1 MFYLDYT
8 IVESRMFIHLFY
20 LILLH
25 FKKRIRMK
33 NIIQNTN
40 SLTMKIFINAFSL
53 FEQNLSMIIS
63 NLK

>member
-8 IVESRMFIHLFY
+8 IVESRMFTHLFY

-25 FKKRIRMK
+25 FKKKIRMK
-33 NIIQNTN
+33 
-40 SLTMKIFINAFSL
+40 LKIFINAFSL

>member
-8 IVESRMFIHLFY
+8 IVESRMFTHLFY

>member
-8 IVESRMFIHLFY
+8 IVQSRMFTHLFY
-20 LILLH
+20 LILLY

>member
-8 IVESRMFIHLFY
+8 IVESRMFTNLFY

-53 FEQNLSMIIS
+53 FKQNLSMIIS